1 MLCHE
6 GVVSVIGFIA
16 TAVLTFLVSVLLF
29 FVYNLSIAP
38 IENTLIYFGCA
49 LVIYIVVCIVSY
61 EISTSNDFQII
72 VRASILGVLFGFGIV
87 LAFGPSAW
95 THFGAYITVMSLFHY
110 SEFLAIAWAN
120 PCTLSTDTFMLM
132 HSAAYGLAAVT
143 SWIEFSIEAFYYPQ
157 LKDNLHVM
165 LLGVAICLAGEILRK
180 MAIITATSNFN
191 HLVQYQ
197 KAKDHS
203 LVTHGV
209 YAYMRHPSY
218 GGWFWWSIGTQVVLC
233 NPLCIIFYAIASWKF
248 FQERILIEEITLV
261 NFFQQEY
268 VDYQKRVGTGV
279 PFIRGYVHYEPVST
293 SSD

>member
-1 MLCHE
+1 M
-6 GVVSVIGFIA
+6 
-16 TAVLTFLVSVLLF
+16 
-29 FVYNLSIAP
+29 
-38 IENTLIYFGCA
+38 
-49 LVIYIVVCIVSY
+49 
-61 EISTSNDFQII
+61 
-72 VRASILGVLFGFGIV
+72 RASLLGFLFGFGIV
-87 LAFGPSAW
+87 LAFGPPAW

-120 PCTLSTDTFMLM
+120 PHTLSTDTFMLT
-132 HSAAYGLAAVT
+132 HSAAYGVAAVA
-143 SWIEFSIEAFYYPQ
+143 SWIEFAVEAYYYPR

-165 LLGVAICLAGEILRK
+165 VLGVVICLAGEMLRK
-180 MAIITATSNFN
+180 MAILTATSNFN

-233 NPLCIIFYAIASWKF
+233 NPVCIVLYAIASWKF

-293 SSD
+293 SSDRDED